1 LLQAGARGSGRL
13 LDEMG
18 FGEMRAIEK
27 GMTDAVH
34 IKAELGAVT
43 YRLRSGSADIF
54 NSRILGFREFR
65 S

>member
-1 LLQAGARGSGRL
+1 
-13 LDEMG
+13 MG